1 VTAWV
6 FLLPAEVDMWSLSF
20 WKDAAERAIR
30 TAAQALLALWGTQV
44 TGIMQVDWVQALSV
58 AALAALSSVLMS
70 LIATGVGD
78 KGTPSFV
85 DEA

>member
-1 VTAWV
+1 
-6 FLLPAEVDMWSLSF
+6 MWSLAF
-20 WKDAAERAIR
+20 WKDTTERAIR

-44 TGIMQVDWVQALSV
+44 TGIMEVDWAQALSV

>member
-1 VTAWV
+1 
-6 FLLPAEVDMWSLSF
+6 MWSLAF
-20 WKDAAERAIR
+20 WKDTAERAIR

-44 TGIMQVDWVQALSV
+44 TGIMQVDWAQALSV

-85 DEA
+85 DEAH